1 MNHGKILM
9 KHMQVSKIIQKESNL
24 TGRSHILS
32 SNMAARCP
40 YMIKSS
46 NIQCV
51 AFLISNFEKIL
62 IVSYCGGDGILC
74 TGSFRKQRCGWW
86 FLEHWQCMIKPVYT
100 AGHIIYLSRRKTE
113 WSNTECTPS
122 QVYYLFVN
130 VTLSANGSFPTS
142 LPHLHVDVSIWMLR

>member
-1 MNHGKILM
+1 M

-74 TGSFRKQRCGWW
+74 TGSFRKQRCG
-86 FLEHWQCMIKPVYT
+86 
-100 AGHIIYLSRRKTE
+100 
-113 WSNTECTPS
+113 
-122 QVYYLFVN
+122 
-130 VTLSANGSFPTS
+130 
-142 LPHLHVDVSIWMLR
+142 